1 MTAPVLLILAALTA
15 AAADE
20 NRVTNG
26 DFEQGL
32 AGWSEPW
39 SRAAGIKAAVDAEV
53 RHGGKQAVRIEHA
66 GKDDWSLHQQKQLPV
81 EPGQIYELG
90 GWVRVKGE
98 GDAELSVVL
107 RTAKDQVTDWSFGQS
122 QAKAAADW
130 QRLQSRFIVPP
141 GTKTVHVRLIGH
153 GPATMWADDV
163 TLKLVGTLDVLC
175 TKGLPEK
182 LEATSGDLTVTLHTA
197 DGRLSVVDRRT
208 KTTWHQRPGSSVIV
222 LDAKPVER
230 GFHVRLLEPG
240 AMRELAA
247 AITID
252 PQRPEV
258 AVELAAR
265 ASARGEGRGGF
276 DPHEQAARLSAG
288 VPQRQG

>member
-1 MTAPVLLILAALTA
+1 MSASILLILAAVTA

-39 SRAAGIKAAVDAEV
+39 SRAAGIKAAIDAEV

-66 GKDDWSLHQQKQLPV
+66 GKDDWSLHQQKQTPV
-81 EPGQIYELG
+81 EPGQIFELG

-98 GDAELSVVL
+98 GNAELSVVL

-153 GPATMWADDV
+153 GPVTVWADDV
-163 TLKLVGTLDVLC
+163 ALKLVGTLDALRA
-175 TKGLPEK
+175 KGLPEK
-182 LEATSGDLTVTLHTA
+182 VDAKSGDLTVTLHTA
-197 DGRLSVVDRRT
+197 DGRLSVTDRRT

-230 GFHVRLLEPG
+230 GFQISLLEPG
-240 AMRELAA
+240 SMREPAPPSRS
-247 AITID
+247 T
-252 PQRPEV
+252 R
-258 AVELAAR
+258 
-265 ASARGEGRGGF
+265 SGRRF
-276 DPHEQAARLSAG
+276 PWSSPPPRM
-288 VPQRQG
+288 